1 MIAVVGQMSSN
12 EAGNTTD
19 AQPCIPEPHVQ
30 EAEVTNFMLLRFSFS
45 LPWSDG
51 IMVGFMF
58 KKMDCKSLHTPHFH
72 GSDSGLPSLVTY
84 MRLCLLIPT
93 G

>member
-12 EAGNTTD
+12 EAGDTTD

-45 LPWSDG
+45 LP
-51 IMVGFMF
+51 
-58 KKMDCKSLHTPHFH
+58 
-72 GSDSGLPSLVTY
+72 
-84 MRLCLLIPT
+84 
-93 G
+93 